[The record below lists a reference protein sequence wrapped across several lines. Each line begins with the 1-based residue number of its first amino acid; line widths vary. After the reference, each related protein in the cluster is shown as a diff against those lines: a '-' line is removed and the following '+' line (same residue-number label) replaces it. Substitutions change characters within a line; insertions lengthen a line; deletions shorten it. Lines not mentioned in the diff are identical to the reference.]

1 MKKRIISMMLAGL
14 MTIGMLAGCGNDSGS
29 ESSGSSVSD
38 AGDSR
43 EESAS
48 PEESGSQ
55 DSQSEASQEPEA
67 ADDGETVTV
76 TWCLPLTIDKPADF
90 DVVMEDLNK
99 KIRDK
104 INVELNLEIITQGE
118 FNDKMKL
125 KSTAQEDYDLV
136 FTSNWLNSFDENM
149 SRDAFLPVTDLVNQ
163 YGQDI
168 LETIPDWLMDVA
180 KVDGELYAVPNQQI
194 TARQIGVVVLK
205 EYADKYNLDLDSMTS
220 VRDLEA
226 FMDEIVANEPAM
238 FAVDMRV
245 DAILEEKYENLVS
258 GYIFADKETGEVYTL
273 AEVMDEQK
281 KADNEWYQKGYIRQ
295 DIATVTDNSA
305 DVKANRYVISC
316 SSYKPGWDAEYTQR
330 QGADYIS
337 IPVEGAFVGATSGI
351 ETMTAVNVNSKHP
364 AEAIKLLNLVY
375 SDKEIYNELLYGL
388 EGVHYTKVSE
398 GHVEVLSDTKYTL
411 NGNGWRFGNQFN
423 AWYTP
428 GQEDGLWE
436 ATDQLNKEAQVS
448 TLRGFTFDQSGVQA
462 ELAQLSAVFAEYKN
476 GQYTTNDID
485 GWLAEY
491 KDKLEKAGINTVKEE
506 VQRQIEAWK
515 ASR

>member
-1 MKKRIISMMLAGL
+1 
-14 MTIGMLAGCGNDSGS
+14 
-29 ESSGSSVSD
+29 
-38 AGDSR
+38 
-43 EESAS
+43 
-48 PEESGSQ
+48 
-55 DSQSEASQEPEA
+55 
-67 ADDGETVTV
+67 
-76 TWCLPLTIDKPADF
+76 
-90 DVVMEDLNK
+90 
-99 KIRDK
+99 
-104 INVELNLEIITQGE
+104 
-118 FNDKMKL
+118 
-125 KSTAQEDYDLV
+125 
-136 FTSNWLNSFDENM
+136 
-149 SRDAFLPVTDLVNQ
+149 
-163 YGQDI
+163 
-168 LETIPDWLMDVA
+168 
-180 KVDGELYAVPNQQI
+180 
-194 TARQIGVVVLK
+194 
-205 EYADKYNLDLDSMTS
+205 
-220 VRDLEA
+220 
-226 FMDEIVANEPAM
+226 MDEIVANEPAM

>member
-1 MKKRIISMMLAGL
+1 MKKRLISTLLAGL
-14 MTIGMLAGCGNDSGS
+14 MTVGLLAGCGSGNQSASTPVEGS
-29 ESSGSSVSD
+29 ESGENQAEEEVTP
-38 AGDSR
+38 AEPET
-43 EESAS
+43 EESS
-48 PEESGSQ
+48 
-55 DSQSEASQEPEA
+55 
-67 ADDGETVTV
+67 ETVTV
-76 TWCLPLTIDKPADF
+76 TWCLPLLDGKPQDY
-90 DVVMEDLNK
+90 DIVMEDLNK
-99 KIRDK
+99 KIKEK

-125 KSTAQEDYDLV
+125 MSTSGEDYDLV

-149 SRDAFLPVTDLVNQ
+149 SRDAFMPVTELVEE

-168 LETIPDWLMDVA
+168 LNTVPNWLLDVA
-180 KVDGELYAVPNQQI
+180 RVDGELYAVPNQQI

-205 EYADKYNLDLDSMTS
+205 EYAEKYNLDMDSLKS

-226 FMDEIVANEPAM
+226 FMDEIVANEPTL
-238 FAVDMRV
+238 FPIDMRV
-245 DAILEEKYENLVS
+245 YAVLEEKYEGLITDAI
-258 GYIFADKETGEVYTL
+258 YADKETGEIYTL
-273 AEVMDEQK
+273 AEIMDEQK
-281 KADNEWYQKGYIRQ
+281 KLDNEWYQKGYIRQ

-330 QGADYIS
+330 QGVDYIS

-364 AEAIKLLNLVY
+364 AEAIRLLNLVY

-388 EGVHYTKVSE
+388 EGIHYNVISE
-398 GHVEVLSDTKYTL
+398 GHIEVVPDTNYTL

-436 ATDQLNKEAQVS
+436 ATDQLNKEAKVS
-448 TLRGFTFDQSGVQA
+448 ALRGFTFDQSNVQA
-462 ELAQLSAVFAEYKN
+462 ELAQLSAVSAEYKN

-491 KDKLEKAGINTVKEE
+491 KDKLEKAGIDTVKKE
-506 VQRQIEAWK
+506 VQRQIDEWK
-515 ASR
+515 ASK